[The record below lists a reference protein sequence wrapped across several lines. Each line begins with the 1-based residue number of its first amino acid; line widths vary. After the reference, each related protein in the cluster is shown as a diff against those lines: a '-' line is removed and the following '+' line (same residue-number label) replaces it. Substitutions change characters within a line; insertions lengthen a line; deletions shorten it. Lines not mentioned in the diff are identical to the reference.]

1 MSSTRSRLEKASANV
16 NESIGMRSVDSRPQ
30 LSPIAMAKDVGRRAN
45 RAFGRI
51 EIDRVQPD
59 PTQPRFE
66 FDADALQQL
75 ADSIREKGQLAPI
88 RVRWSEHLATWL
100 IISGER
106 RWRACKQAGLKTIDC
121 NFQEQRLSPTQILEE
136 QLIEN
141 LLRVD
146 LKPIEEA
153 ESFQK
158 LMTVNNW
165 NGKQLATA
173 LSISPTRVSRSLAL
187 LKLPHETRVRVDNG
201 EISSRA
207 GYELSKLPEPALK
220 KVTQSNPTVTIE
232 RASLAVSLKRRNSAK
247 TTRGNR
253 QTFVAENGWK
263 VVATSTKKG
272 SYHEIEQ
279 ALSEAL
285 DEVRLRIDNRVKL
298 M

>member
-1 MSSTRSRLEKASANV
+1 MSTRSMLEKASSNL
-16 NESIGMRSVDSRPQ
+16 NESIGHRSNDGRPQ
-30 LSPIAMAKDVGRRAN
+30 LSPVARAKDIGRRAN
-45 RAFGRI
+45 RSFGRI

-59 PTQPRFE
+59 PDQPRID
-66 FDADALQQL
+66 FDGEALKQL
-75 ADSIREKGQLAPI
+75 TASIRDKGQLAPI
-88 RVRWSEHLATWL
+88 RVRWSEQLSKWL

-121 NFQEQRLSPTQILEE
+121 NFQEQALSATQILEE

-141 LLRVD
+141 ILRMD

-173 LSISPTRVSRSLAL
+173 LSISPTRVSRSLSL
-187 LKLPHETRVRVDNG
+187 LKLPHETRVRVDSG

-207 GYELSKLPEPALK
+207 GYELSKLPKPALAMATQGQG
-220 KVTQSNPTVTIE
+220 KVTIKSATQASSGRKQSKQ
-232 RASLAVSLKRRNSAK
+232 ARRI
-247 TTRGNR
+247 R
-253 QTFVAENGWK
+253 QTFAAENGWK
-263 VVATSTKKG
+263 IVATSNRKG
-272 SYHEIEQ
+272 TYHDVEQ
-279 ALSEAL
+279 ALTEAL
-285 DEVRLRIDNRVKL
+285 EEVRLRIDNRISL

>member
-1 MSSTRSRLEKASANV
+1 MSTRSMLEKASSNL
-16 NESIGMRSVDSRPQ
+16 NESIGHRSNDGRPQ
-30 LSPIAMAKDVGRRAN
+30 LSPVARAKDIGRRAN
-45 RAFGRI
+45 RSFGRI

-59 PTQPRFE
+59 PDQPRID
-66 FDADALQQL
+66 FDGEALKQL
-75 ADSIREKGQLAPI
+75 TASIRDKGQLAPI
-88 RVRWSEHLATWL
+88 RVRWSEQLSKWL

-121 NFQEQRLSPTQILEE
+121 NFQEQALSATQILEE

-141 LLRVD
+141 LLRMD

-173 LSISPTRVSRSLAL
+173 LSISPTRVSRSLSL
-187 LKLPHETRVRVDNG
+187 LKLPHETRVRVDSG

-207 GYELSKLPEPALK
+207 GYELSKLPKPALAMVTQGQG
-220 KVTQSNPTVTIE
+220 KVTIKSATQASSGRKQSKQ
-232 RASLAVSLKRRNSAK
+232 ARRI
-247 TTRGNR
+247 R
-253 QTFVAENGWK
+253 QTFAAENGWK
-263 VVATSTKKG
+263 IVATSNRKG
-272 SYHEIEQ
+272 TYHDVEQ
-279 ALSEAL
+279 ALTEAL
-285 DEVRLRIDNRVKL
+285 EEVRLRIDNRISL

>member
-1 MSSTRSRLEKASANV
+1 MSTRSMLEKASSNL
-16 NESIGMRSVDSRPQ
+16 NESIGHRSNDGRPQ
-30 LSPIAMAKDVGRRAN
+30 LSPVARAKDIGRRAN
-45 RAFGRI
+45 RSFGRI

-59 PTQPRFE
+59 PDQPRID
-66 FDADALQQL
+66 FDGEALKQL
-75 ADSIREKGQLAPI
+75 TASIRDKGQLAPI
-88 RVRWSEHLATWL
+88 RVRWSEQLSKWL

-121 NFQEQRLSPTQILEE
+121 NFQEQALSATQILEE

-141 LLRVD
+141 ILRMD

-173 LSISPTRVSRSLAL
+173 LSISPTRVSRSLSL
-187 LKLPHETRVRVDNG
+187 LKLPHETRVRVDSG

-207 GYELSKLPEPALK
+207 GYELSKLPKPALAMVTQGQG
-220 KVTQSNPTVTIE
+220 KVTIKSATQASSGRKQSKQ
-232 RASLAVSLKRRNSAK
+232 ARRI
-247 TTRGNR
+247 R
-253 QTFVAENGWK
+253 QTFAAENGWK
-263 VVATSTKKG
+263 IVATSNRKG
-272 SYHEIEQ
+272 TYHDVEQ
-279 ALSEAL
+279 ALTEAL
-285 DEVRLRIDNRVKL
+285 EEVRLRIDNRISL